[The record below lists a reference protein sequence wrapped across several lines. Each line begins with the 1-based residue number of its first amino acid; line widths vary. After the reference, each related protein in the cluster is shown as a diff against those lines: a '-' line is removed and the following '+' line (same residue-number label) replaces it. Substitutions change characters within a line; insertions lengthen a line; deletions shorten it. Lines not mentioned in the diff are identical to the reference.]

1 MEHKSERNTSN
12 PTMKNLLLT
21 TTIAGAVAA
30 SAMASDITW
39 QTPTTISGASDVST
53 QGNFFGS
60 WAPGDDAYN
69 PDTLPVNGVTF
80 NAYGSLPGLGASGS
94 YLDHYTGYN
103 NPGTANAN
111 YNTILQAA
119 VFNWNPDPIN
129 VSWNGMTVGD
139 TYLVELWVQDGR
151 NATVNARTLTVT
163 GGANTSAPLAL
174 GSGNSGPGQFILGT
188 FVADASGAETISLTP
203 GAGGYGAQINLL
215 QVRDITVVPEPSTI
229 ALLVAGAG
237 LMICSR
243 RRGKG

>member
-1 MEHKSERNTSN
+1 
-12 PTMKNLLLT
+12 MKNLLLST
-21 TTIAGAVAA
+21 VLLSAFAA
-30 SAMASDITW
+30 SAIASDITW

-53 QGNFFGS
+53 QGTFFGS

-69 PDTLPVNGVTF
+69 PDALPVNGVTF
-80 NAYGSLPGLGASGS
+80 NAYGSLSGLSASGS
-94 YLDHYTGYN
+94 NLDHYTGYN

-119 VFNWNPDPIN
+119 VFNWNADPIM
-129 VSWNGMTVGD
+129 VGWNGMTAGN
-139 TYLVELWVQDGR
+139 TYLVELWVNDGR

-174 GSGNSGPGQFILGT
+174 GSGDSGPGQFIIGT
-188 FVADASGAETISLTP
+188 FVADASGSESIALTP

-215 QVRDITVVPEPSTI
+215 QVRDITVVPEPSAI

-237 LMICSR
+237 AMLCGLR
-243 RRGKG
+243 RRGPAA